1 MSSEKR
7 QSKAPLAFQW
17 GIFPLVMGTAVLA
30 SWWLIRGGTDPALA
44 IIGPQ
49 ILAFFTVAVFEHVYP
64 YHRSWN
70 VNRSDVR
77 VDATHAISIGILLG
91 VITPVAVSI
100 GVFVGGWLSD
110 QFGLGLWPTEWPVLA
125 QIALVLVVGELPG
138 YWVHRWEHEWD
149 GLWRFHAV
157 HHSAPRLYW
166 LNAGRFHPIDSF
178 MTFAP
183 SYLLLVIM
191 GSGEAM
197 LAYFGLIT
205 TIHGIFQHANIQLRL
220 GPLNWFFSMAELH
233 RWHHSKTMVEAN
245 HNYGQTVS
253 IWDWVFGTRY
263 LPADREP
270 PEDIGILNL
279 EAFPMTWWAQILSP
293 FRWRKIKRDSA
304 AVSSAPANQTSTM
317 EVPARPLA

>member
-1 MSSEKR
+1 MTSEQR
-7 QSKAPLAFQW
+7 QSEAQRAFQW
-17 GIFPLVMGTAVLA
+17 GIFPFAMGGGVIV
-30 SWWLIRGGTDPALA
+30 SWWLMQIGWEPAVA
-44 IIGPQ
+44 IIWPQ
-49 ILAFFTVAVFEHVYP
+49 VFAFVTVAVFEHVYP

-70 VNRSDVR
+70 VSRSDVR
-77 VDATHAISIGILLG
+77 VDATHAITIGVLLA

-100 GVFVGGWLSD
+100 GVAVGGWLSD
-110 QFGLGLWPTEWPVLA
+110 QFGLGLWPTEWPLLA
-125 QIALVLVVGELPG
+125 QIVLVLLIGELPG
-138 YWVHRWEHEWD
+138 YWIHRWEHQWE

-178 MTFAP
+178 LTFAP

-191 GSGEAM
+191 GSGEVM
-197 LAYFGLIT
+197 LAYFGVIT

-253 IWDWVFGTRY
+253 VWDWVFGTRY
-263 LPADREP
+263 LPADRKP
-270 PEDIGILNL
+270 PEDIGIPNL
-279 EAFPMTWWAQILSP
+279 AAFPKTWWAQILSP
-293 FRWRKIKRDSA
+293 FRWRQIKQDSA
-304 AVSSAPANQTSTM
+304 TASTTPVGEGQAM
-317 EVPARPLA
+317 NAPARPLA